1 MENIVDLITYD
12 ESPSEISDAIKD
24 SLFARAAEKI
34 ENIKPD
40 IAASLFVSPE
50 YEEE

>member
-1 MENIVDLITYD
+1 MENIIDLITYD

-24 SLFARAAEKI
+24 SLFSRAAEKI
-34 ENIKPD
+34 EQIKPD
-40 IAASLFVSPE
+40 IAASLFASPE